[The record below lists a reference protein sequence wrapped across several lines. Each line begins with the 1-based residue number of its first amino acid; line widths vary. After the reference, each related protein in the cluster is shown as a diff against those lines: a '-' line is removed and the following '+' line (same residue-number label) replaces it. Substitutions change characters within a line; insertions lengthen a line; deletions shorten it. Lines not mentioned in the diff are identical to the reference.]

1 MRSNAG
7 ASRSTSRANSRV
19 AASKGVAF
27 SKSPVLAV
35 RLPDWR
41 SRVVLFALFAAF
53 VALAGRALWLQGVS
67 NRFLQKQ
74 GASRYMRTE
83 ELPATRGK
91 IFDRNGMVLGSSLPV
106 KSVSIFTDDYK
117 ASPASSETI
126 RELASLLEMPQ
137 AELLKKLNSDRSYV
151 YLKRQVEMDVVA
163 RIEKLGIEGIDTR
176 KEYKRFYPQGEV
188 MAHMVGFTNVE
199 DVGQEAME
207 LAQQKALAGQT
218 GSRRVIKDR
227 LGRIVDDV
235 GLSREP
241 HDGKDLTLSV
251 DSKLQYIAFNSIK
264 NAVEKFHAKAGAA
277 VVLDVHTGEVLALA
291 NWPTYDPNNRAH
303 LTGEQLR
310 NRVITDTFEPGSTL
324 KPFTVGLALDKGI
337 ITPNTMFD
345 TGNGRFV
352 VGGKPIRDTHPHG
365 VINVSTIIQKSSN
378 IGTSKISQMM
388 SAQDMWEMF
397 TKVGFGQAPRF
408 GFPGAVAGRVRPY
421 KSWRPVE
428 QANMSFGQ
436 GISMSLLQL
445 ARAWMIFARDG
456 DMIPLSFQK
465 IAEKPVGQQIIS
477 PKTAAQM
484 RVMVESVVSPEGTAS
499 QAQVPGYRVGG
510 KTGTAQKVID
520 GRYSQTHYVG
530 NFVGIAPMSNPR
542 FVIAVMIDDPSGPL
556 HTGGAVAAPTFAAL
570 AANALRAAN
579 VPPDSTVTDII
590 IPEHPLEE
598 SN

>member
-1 MRSNAG
+1 MKSSAG
-7 ASRSTSRANSRV
+7 NSRSNSRV

-41 SRVVLFALFAAF
+41 SRVVLFVLFSAF
-53 VALAGRALWLQGVS
+53 AALAGRALWVQIAD
-67 NRFLQKQ
+67 NKFLQEQ
-74 GASRYMRTE
+74 GANRYMRTQ

-91 IFDRNGMVLGSSLPV
+91 IFDRNGMVLASSLPV
-106 KSVSIFTDDYK
+106 KSVSVFTEDYK
-117 ASPASSETI
+117 ANPASPQTV
-126 RELASLLEMPQ
+126 RELARLLEMPE
-137 AELLKKLNSDRSYV
+137 AELQKKLNSERSYV

-163 RIEKLGIEGIDTR
+163 KIEALGIDGLDTR
-176 KEYKRFYPQGEV
+176 KEYKRYYPQGEV

-207 LAQQKALAGQT
+207 LAQQKSLAGQP

-227 LGRIVDDV
+227 LGRIVEDV
-235 GLSREP
+235 GMSREP

-324 KPFTVGLALDKGI
+324 KPFTVSLALDKGL
-337 ITPNTMFD
+337 ITPRSTFD
-345 TGNGRFV
+345 TGNGRYLT
-352 VGGKPIRDTHPHG
+352 GGHVIRDTHAHG
-365 VINVSTIIQKSSN
+365 VIDVGTIIQKSSN
-378 IGTSKISQMM
+378 IGTTKISEML
-388 SAQDMWEMF
+388 SAEEMWEMF
-397 TKVGFGQAPRF
+397 TKVGFGQAPRY
-408 GFPGAVAGRVRPY
+408 GFPGAAAGRVRPY
-421 KSWRPVE
+421 KSWRTVAK
-428 QANMSFGQ
+428 ANMSFGQ

-445 ARAWMIFARDG
+445 AHAWLIFARDG
-456 DMIPLSFQK
+456 DIIPLSFQK
-465 IAEKPVGQQIIS
+465 VTEKPVGQQIVS
-477 PKTAAQM
+477 ARTASQM

-499 QAQVPGYRVGG
+499 QAQVAGYRVGG
-510 KTGTAQKVID
+510 KTGTAQKVVD

-530 NFVGIAPMSNPR
+530 NFAGIVPMSNPR
-542 FVIAVMIDDPSGPL
+542 FVIAVMIDDPSGPF
-556 HTGGAVAAPTFAAL
+556 HTGGAVAAPTFATL

-579 VPPDSTVTDII
+579 VSPDSTVTDII

>member
-1 MRSNAG
+1 MKAG
-7 ASRSTSRANSRV
+7 TNGSRV
-19 AASKGVAF
+19 AAAKGVAF

-41 SRVVLFALFAAF
+41 SRVVLFVLFAAF
-53 VALAGRALWLQGVS
+53 FALAGRALWLQGVS

-74 GASRYMRTE
+74 GASRYERTL

-91 IFDRNGMVLGSSLPV
+91 IFDRNGIVLASSLPV
-106 KSVSIFTDDYK
+106 KAVWAIPEDVLD
-117 ASPASSETI
+117 SPRPKL
-126 RELASLLEMPQ
+126 RELAQLLDLPE
-137 AELLKKLNSDRSYV
+137 ADLLKKLDSDRTFV

-163 RIEKLGIEGIDTR
+163 KIEKLGIDGIDTR
-176 KEYKRFYPQGEV
+176 KEYKRYYPQGEV
-188 MAHMVGFTNVE
+188 MAHIVGFTNVE
-199 DVGQEAME
+199 DVGQEGIE
-207 LAQQKALAGQT
+207 LAQQKNLVGQT

-227 LGRIVDDV
+227 LGRIVEDV

-241 HDGKDLTLSV
+241 HDGKDITLSV

-264 NAVEKFHAKAGAA
+264 DAVEKFHAKAGAA

-291 NWPTYDPNNRAH
+291 NWPTYNPNDRSH

-324 KPFTVGLALDKGI
+324 KPFTVALALDKGLI
-337 ITPNTMFD
+337 KPTTLFD
-345 TGNGRFV
+345 TGNGRYQT
-352 VGGKPIRDTHPHG
+352 GGHTIRDTHPHG
-365 VINVSTIIQKSSN
+365 VIDVTTIIQKSSN
-378 IGTSKISQMM
+378 IGTTKISELL
-388 SAQDMWEMF
+388 SAQEMWEMF
-397 TKVGFGQAPRF
+397 TKVGFGQAPRY
-408 GFPGAVAGRVRPY
+408 GFPGAAAGRVRPY
-421 KSWRPVE
+421 KSWPIVAK
-428 QANMSFGQ
+428 ANMSFGQ

-445 ARAWMIFARDG
+445 AHAWLIFARDG
-456 DMIPLSFQK
+456 DVIPLSFQK
-465 IAEKPVGQQIIS
+465 VTEKPVGQQIIS
-477 PKTAAQM
+477 PKTAAQV
-484 RVMVESVVSPEGTAS
+484 RTMVESVVSPQGTAS
-499 QAQVPGYRVGG
+499 QAQVAGYRVGG
-510 KTGTAQKVID
+510 KTGTAQKVIN

-542 FVIAVMIDDPSGPL
+542 FVIAVMIDDPSGPF